1 MILYDYWRSTASY
14 RVRMALHLKGQ
25 PFKCIPINLK
35 DSEQTSRTYLKVNA
49 QGLVPAL
56 EVNGEIFT
64 QSLAIIEYLDETCIG
79 APLMPTGEEG
89 KAKVRALSH
98 IISSDLHPLN
108 NLRVLK
114 YLQNEL
120 HVTDEDKQKWYE
132 HWMHEA
138 FTSLEQQTTDG
149 ALYLHGNHI
158 TMADIC
164 LIAQMYNAE
173 RFNID
178 THLYPKLTAIYN
190 HIKNKAEIK
199 AAHPSRYKK

>member
-25 PFKCIPINLK
+25 PFKTVPVNLK
-35 DSEQTSRTYLKVNA
+35 EGEQKLEEHKKINP

-56 EVNGEIFT
+56 VVNGEIFT
-64 QSLAIIEYLDETCIG
+64 QSLAVIEYLDETCIG
-79 APLMPTGEEG
+79 APLMPKDEEG

-108 NLRVLK
+108 NLRVLQ

-120 HVTDEDKQKWYE
+120 NVNDENKQKWYE
-132 HWMHEA
+132 HWIHEA
-138 FTSLEQQTTDG
+138 FQTLETMTEPD

-164 LIAQMYNAE
+164 LIAQMYNVE
-173 RFNID
+173 RFNIEVSA
-178 THLYPKLTAIYN
+178 YPKLNNIYN
-190 HIKNKAEIK
+190 HLKNKAEIK
-199 AAHPSRYKK
+199 AAHPSKYEK